1 MAVEAENKYCG
12 LIFSIFAKKNQSWD
26 KNKITTQVRFMQM
39 LCAIFT
45 RVNKTFPSKT
55 NAPVMISS

>member
-1 MAVEAENKYCG
+1 MAVEAENKYW
-12 LIFSIFAKKNQSWD
+12 KNQSWD